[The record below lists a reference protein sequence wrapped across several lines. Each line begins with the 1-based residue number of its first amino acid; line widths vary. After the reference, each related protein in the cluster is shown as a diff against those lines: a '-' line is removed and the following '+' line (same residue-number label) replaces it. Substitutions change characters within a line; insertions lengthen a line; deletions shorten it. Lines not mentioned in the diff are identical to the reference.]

1 MIILL
6 VIMIMENL
14 KYYVSTPGALLGLI
28 YSIPAVLIA
37 ITFHEYAHAYVA
49 DIS

>member
-1 MIILL
+1 MYFNFSNPWMIILL

-28 YSIPAVLIA
+28 IFYSSG
-37 ITFHEYAHAYVA
+37 FDCNY
-49 DIS
+49 IS